1 MSECRTIINENAV
14 AIIEL
19 TEKAIHKFNLAKETL
34 TDKSKLALR
43 INSSSRGWAGP
54 RLDVFLDEKRYTN
67 DKTVEINN
75 IPIIYNL
82 EIESII
88 GKVQIDYFQFLFM
101 KGFEINK
108 IN

>member
-43 INSSSRGWAGP
+43 INSSSRG
-54 RLDVFLDEKRYTN
+54 
-67 DKTVEINN
+67 
-75 IPIIYNL
+75 
-82 EIESII
+82 
-88 GKVQIDYFQFLFM
+88 
-101 KGFEINK
+101 
-108 IN
+108 